1 MWQYA
6 AKTLISLAVILAAS
20 EIAKRSTLFGAL
32 IASLPLTSLLV
43 IVWLY
48 RDTGDA
54 ARIASMSLSIF
65 WLVLA
70 SLPFFLVLPAL
81 LRHGLGFWASLG
93 LASLSAALC
102 VGAVNAVLARFPA
115 LT

>member
-1 MWQYA
+1 MWQYL

-20 EIAKRSTLFGAL
+20 EIAKRSSLFGAL

-54 ARIASMSLSIF
+54 ARIATMSLSIF

-70 SLPFFLVLPAL
+70 SLPLFLVLPAL
-81 LRHGLGFWASLG
+81 LRHGVGFWPSLG
-93 LASLSAALC
+93 LASLSAVVC
-102 VGAVNAVLARFPA
+102 VTAVNAVLARFPT

>member
-48 RDTGDA
+48 RDTGDT
-54 ARIASMSLSIF
+54 ARIATMSLSIF

-81 LRHGLGFWASLG
+81 LRQGMGFWASLG
-93 LASLSAALC
+93 LASLTAVLC
-102 VGAVNAVLARFPA
+102 VTAVNAVLARFPG

>member
-6 AKTLISLAVILAAS
+6 AKLLISLAVILAAS
-20 EIAKRSTLFGAL
+20 EIAKRSSLFGAL

-54 ARIASMSLSIF
+54 VRIATMSLSIF

-70 SLPFFLVLPAL
+70 SLPLFLVLPAL
-81 LRHGLGFWASLG
+81 LRHGVGFWPSLG
-93 LASLSAALC
+93 LASLSAVVC
-102 VGAVNAVLARFPA
+102 VTAINAVLARFPA

>member
-6 AKTLISLAVILAAS
+6 AKLLISLAVILAAS
-20 EIAKRSTLFGAL
+20 EIAKRSSLFGAL

-54 ARIASMSLSIF
+54 ARIATMSLSIF

-70 SLPFFLVLPAL
+70 SLPLFLVLPAL
-81 LRHGLGFWASLG
+81 LRHGVGFWPSLG
-93 LASLSAALC
+93 LASLSAVVC
-102 VGAVNAVLARFPA
+102 VTAINAVLARFPA